1 MNLPIDV
8 IPNSNPPRFRW
19 RQIVPTPAG
28 TKSVE
33 YNGAQLP
40 PSVEGAVI
48 QLIELAK
55 QQYADNVELRKKLEL
70 LTPKAAPPQP
80 TPRKGK

>member
-1 MNLPIDV
+1 MQLPIDI
-8 IPNSNPPRFRW
+8 IPNCKPPRFKW
-19 RQIVPTPAG
+19 KQVLTTPNG
-28 TKSVE
+28 TRVVV
-33 YNGAQLP
+33 YDGAVMLTL
-40 PSVEGAVI
+40 EGALVD
-48 QLIELAK
+48 LIELAK